1 LVVPLVQALLALP
14 LVIRLIYPA
23 LISIGSDQREAASTA
38 GASASQTWWL
48 IESPMIRGVITTAIG
63 YALIVSLGE
72 FGAASLLAYG
82 DQATL
87 PTVLYQL
94 ISRPG
99 SSNYGMAMAVSA
111 MMILLTLALVFVVSL
126 RKKPEHLILKTARG
140 SLRLTQRS
148 GLPK

>member
-1 LVVPLVQALLALP
+1 VQALLALP

-23 LISIGSDQREAASTA
+23 LISIGSEQREAASTA
-38 GASASQTWWL
+38 GATASQTWWL

-63 YALIVSLGE
+63 YAFIVSLGE

-99 SSNYGMAMAVSA
+99 SSNYGMAMAVSS
-111 MMILLTLALVFVVSL
+111 MMISLTLALVFVVSL
-126 RKKPEHLILKTARG
+126 RKKPEHLILKTDRG
-140 SLRLTQRS
+140 SRRLTQHS